1 MSVRSS
7 TSGSR
12 RLAAAGLGLALG
24 LVVSDAAEARGHH
37 HHAGRVHHAAQGS
50 RPHAAGSAQS
60 SPAFAALVIDVN
72 TGRALFADRENELR
86 HPASITKVMTLFLL
100 FEKLQS
106 GEITLDTRIP
116 VSRHAA
122 SMSPTKL
129 GLRPGSTIR
138 VEDAIKAIVTK
149 SANDMAVAV
158 AEAVGGDE
166 DSFASLMTRKAHAL
180 GMFRT
185 VYVNASGL
193 PDNRQITTAHDLA
206 MLGRAIQDRFPN
218 YYRFFSTPSF
228 TYAGQFMANHNHLME
243 RVEGMDGI
251 KTGYTN
257 ASGFN
262 LLSNVNRGGHHIVAV
277 VMGGKSAAGRDRI
290 MEGLIAEHLE
300 EAAPTRVAGK
310 IEEERP
316 IEAPAATVA
325 QRDDDAEDTTDEP
338 HDQSPSLIAPTMAV
352 PSVPVKRLRTA
363 EVRPAFVAGAPR
375 TFDSSRSSLSTGA
388 GKRVAFDGSTSSRA
402 AAGEASAPAPT
413 TPSSMTPSASMKWMT
428 GAPPAKLGS
437 AAPTRPVRLASA
449 ADDDVTSSI
458 KPIARAAR
466 EEAASTPAR
475 GEWTIQIGATGSARE
490 ASDLLDKA
498 KSDSRSALGAARP
511 VTEKVRKGG
520 ATLYRARFAGLGPD
534 QAQAACRTLKRSGF
548 ACFATKD

>member
-24 LVVSDAAEARGHH
+24 LVVSDAAQARGH
-37 HHAGRVHHAAQGS
+37 HHAGRVHHAARSS
-50 RPHAAGSAQS
+50 RPHPIGSAQS
-60 SPAFAALVIDVN
+60 SPAFAAVMVDVN
-72 TGRALFADRENELR
+72 TGRTLYADRENELR

-106 GEITLDTRIP
+106 GELTLDTRIP

-158 AEAVGGDE
+158 AEAIGGDE

-218 YYRFFSTPSF
+218 YYHFFSTPSF

-262 LLSNVNRGGHHIVAV
+262 LLSNVNRGGRHIVAV
-277 VMGGKSAAGRDRI
+277 VMGGKSAAGRDHI
-290 MEGLIAEHLE
+290 MEGLIAGHFE
-300 EAAPTRVAGK
+300 EAAPTRVAGR
-310 IEEERP
+310 IEEEKP
-316 IEAPAATVA
+316 VEAAAATVA
-325 QRDDDAEDTTDEP
+325 QRDDDAEDTADEP

-352 PSVPVKRLRTA
+352 PPVPAKRARTA

-375 TFDSSRSSLSTGA
+375 SSEGSRSSISA
-388 GKRVAFDGSTSSRA
+388 NSGKRVAFDGSTSSRA
-402 AAGEASAPAPT
+402 TAGEAVAPAPT
-413 TPSSMTPSASMKWMT
+413 TPSSMKWMT
-428 GAPPAKLGS
+428 GAQPAKQGS
-437 AAPTRPVRLASA
+437 TAPNRPVRLASA

-458 KPIARAAR
+458 KPVTRAAR
-466 EEAASTPAR
+466 EEAVTAPAR

-490 ASDLLDKA
+490 ATDLLDKA
-498 KSDSRSALGAARP
+498 KSDSRSALGMARP

-520 ATLYRARFAGLGPD
+520 TTLYRARFAGLGSD

>member
-1 MSVRSS
+1 MAVRIS
-7 TSGSR
+7 TFGGR
-12 RLAAAGLGLALG
+12 RLASASLGLALA
-24 LVVSDAAEARGHH
+24 LAAGGSAQARGHH
-37 HHAGRVHHAAQGS
+37 HHRSAPRAHAAS
-50 RPHAAGSAQS
+50 RVHAAGSAVS
-60 SPAFAALVIDVN
+60 SPAFAALVVDVN
-72 TGRALFADRENELR
+72 TGRTLYADRENELR
-86 HPASITKVMTLFLL
+86 HPASITKVMTLYLL

-106 GEITLDTRIP
+106 GALTLDTRIG

-138 VEDAIKAIVTK
+138 IEDAIKAIVTK

-166 DSFASLMTRKAHAL
+166 DAFARLMTRKAHAL

-206 MLGRAIQDRFPN
+206 LLGRAIQDKFPT

-228 TYAGQFMANHNHLME
+228 TYAGEFMANHNHLME

-262 LLSNVNRGGHHIVAV
+262 LLSNVNRDGHHIVAV

-290 MEGLIAEHLE
+290 MEGLINEHLE

-316 IEAPAATVA
+316 IESPAATVA
-325 QRDDDAEDTTDEP
+325 DNDDVSDTADEP

-352 PSVPVKRLRTA
+352 PPLPVKRIRVA
-363 EVRPAFVAGAPR
+363 DVRPAFVAGAPR
-375 TFDSSRSSLSTGA
+375 ITEANRLLPPLATADR
-388 GKRVAFDGSTSSRA
+388 RPVAFDGSTSSRTVA
-402 AAGEASAPAPT
+402 DGGTPIQSATA
-413 TPSSMTPSASMKWMT
+413 TPSSLRWTT
-428 GAPPAKLGS
+428 GAPPARLGP
-437 AAPTRPVRLASA
+437 AAPIRPERFASTE
-449 ADDDVTSSI
+449 DVTSSI
-458 KPIARAAR
+458 RSAAR
-466 EEAASTPAR
+466 PSDAAGA
-475 GEWTIQIGATGSARE
+475 GGGNWIVQIGAADSAHEAAALLSRARTGE
-490 ASDLLDKA
+490 
-498 KSDSRSALGAARP
+498 RSVLGAARS
-511 VTEKVRKGG
+511 VTEKVRKGRI
-520 ATLYRARFAGLGPD
+520 TLYRAQFAGLAPD
-534 QAQAACRTLKRSGF
+534 QAQEACKSLKRSGF
-548 ACFATKD
+548 ACFARKD